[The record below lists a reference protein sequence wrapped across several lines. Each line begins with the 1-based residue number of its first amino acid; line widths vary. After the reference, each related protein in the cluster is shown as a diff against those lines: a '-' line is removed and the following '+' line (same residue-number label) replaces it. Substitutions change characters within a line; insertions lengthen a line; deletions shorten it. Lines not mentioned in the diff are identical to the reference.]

1 MLARKMMWGVAVAS
15 ILGLLL
21 AGQSLSQPAQ
31 QGQRAGAQGPGGPMQ
46 GGPPQGPGGPQ
57 FDPAQMRQMMEQ
69 RMQELLGATAEEWK
83 VLGPRVMKVQDL
95 ARQSGGGPG
104 MMFGPMGRRGAG
116 GPGGPGMGGPGAA
129 GPGGDRAGGRGMAM
143 NRELTEVEKIQMEL
157 QTLLENAASTPEQ
170 IKQQV
175 TKLRA
180 AREKSK
186 QELAKAQQDL
196 RQILTVRQEAQLVL
210 MGWLD

>member
-1 MLARKMMWGVAVAS
+1 MSAGKIMWGVAIAS
-15 ILGLLL
+15 IVGLLL

-31 QGQRAGAQGPGGPMQ
+31 QGQRAGVQGPGGPMQ

-57 FDPAQMRQMMEQ
+57 FDPARMRQMMEQ
-69 RMQELLGATAEEWK
+69 RMQEMLGATAEEWK

-95 ARQSGGGPG
+95 VRQSGGGGPG
-104 MMFGPMGRRGAG
+104 MMFGPMGRRGLG
-116 GPGGPGMGGPGAA
+116 GPGGNRP
-129 GPGGDRAGGRGMAM
+129 GGRGMAM
-143 NRELTEVEKIQMEL
+143 NRELTEVEKAQEEL
-157 QTLLENAASTPEQ
+157 QTLLENTAATPEQ

-180 AREKSK
+180 AREKAR

-196 RQILTVRQEAQLVL
+196 RQVLTMRQEAQLVL
-210 MGWLD
+210 MGMLD

>member
-1 MLARKMMWGVAVAS
+1 MLARKMMWGVAIAS
-15 ILGLLL
+15 IMGLVL

-31 QGQRAGAQGPGGPMQ
+31 QGQRAGTQGPGGPMQ

-69 RMQELLGATAEEWK
+69 RMQEMLGATAEEWK
-83 VLGPRVMKVQDL
+83 VLGPRVMKVQEL

-116 GPGGPGMGGPGAA
+116 GPGMGGPRTA
-129 GPGGDRAGGRGMAM
+129 GPGSDRPGGRGMAM
-143 NRELTEVEKIQMEL
+143 NRELTEVEKIQEEL
-157 QTLLENAASTPEQ
+157 QTLLENTTATPEQ

-180 AREKSK
+180 AREKAK

-210 MGWLD
+210 MGTLD

>member
-1 MLARKMMWGVAVAS
+1 MSARKMMWGVAIAS
-15 ILGLLL
+15 IMGLLL
-21 AGQSLSQPAQ
+21 ASQSLSQPAQ
-31 QGQRAGAQGPGGPMQ
+31 TGQAAGAQRPQGPMQ

-69 RMQELLGATAEEWK
+69 RMQEMLGATPEEWK
-83 VLGPRVMKVQDL
+83 VLGPRVMKVQEL
-95 ARQSGGGPG
+95 TRQSAGGGPG

-116 GPGGPGMGGPGAA
+116 GPGMG
-129 GPGGDRAGGRGMAM
+129 GPGGDRPGGRGMGM
-143 NRELTEVEKIQMEL
+143 NRELTEVEKIQEEL
-157 QTLLENAASTPEQ
+157 QTLLENTTATPEQ

-180 AREKSK
+180 AREKAK

-196 RQILTVRQEAQLVL
+196 RQVLTVRQEAQLVL
-210 MGWLD
+210 MGMLD